1 MGILSFLQQNEMFV
15 TKLASPLR
23 STFSRV
29 AGIHLSRTSN
39 MPIKEGE
46 QLPSVELYEN
56 NPGEKV
62 NIADLFKGKKGIIF
76 AVPGA
81 FTPGC
86 SKTHL
91 PGYVEDFDKIK
102 EKGFDVVACVSVN
115 DPFVMG
121 SWGEHH
127 NANGKIRMLADM
139 KAEFTKAVDLE
150 LDATPLLGNV
160 RSKRYAMIVEDGV
173 VKKLQVEPDGT
184 GLTCSLSKSLLSSL

>member
-1 MGILSFLQQNEMFV
+1 
-15 TKLASPLR
+15 
-23 STFSRV
+23 
-29 AGIHLSRTSN
+29 

-91 PGYVEDFDKIK
+91 PGYVEDAEKLKAKGIK
-102 EKGFDVVACVSVN
+102 DIICVSVN

-121 SWGEHH
+121 AWGKDQK
-127 NANGKIRMLADM
+127 ADGKVRMLADTCGDL
-139 KAEFTKAVDLE
+139 TKAWEIGLE
-150 LDATPLLGNV
+150 KVAPVLGNV
-160 RSKRYAMIVEDGV
+160 RCKRFSMVTEDGKV
-173 VKKLQVEPDGT
+173 TQ
-184 GLTCSLSKSLLSSL
+184 